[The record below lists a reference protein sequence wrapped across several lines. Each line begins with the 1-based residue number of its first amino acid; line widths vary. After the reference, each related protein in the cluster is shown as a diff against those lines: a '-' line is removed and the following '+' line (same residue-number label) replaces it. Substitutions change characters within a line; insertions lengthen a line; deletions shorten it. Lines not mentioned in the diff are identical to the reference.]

1 MERTGGPI
9 EFSQK
14 AKESE
19 SYEETHEKAPK
30 KPADSQ
36 GEYYTSSLLAA
47 GYDTEYVKQELGRLN
62 YSEEAIVEMINKA
75 HIPHNQ
81 NREQQNKEQKQEM
94 SFNEKL
100 FMTFYA
106 TLVFFLIGWINI
118 ETNSPLFII
127 FLSFIPTLLTI
138 IASVLFFATGELRHK
153 IAVWTVPIF
162 TCIIWYAIAMSGQVA
177 GLNQVEAGNIIFLN
191 FVISIFYLI
200 ILDLFQFLDSV
211 LIRPIEKRLIKENST
226 ESKKRYNRE
235 SELEQSVLYHN
246 TEKNIETYIQAIEDK
261 AKALNFVIGRV
272 YSNKHGGSAKLR
284 EKIRIPKEMY
294 NLFSEI
300 PPDQISQ
307 NLKTLR
313 NAVEAIY
320 KQLEKMNESQ
330 TKVFGHA
337 NFYNITHDPKDRII
351 DVLIDND
358 KDPVATYYQSAMEFC
373 SKALS
378 EIDMIAKKKEP
389 ESQIIS
395 AHAKQNL

>member
-1 MERTGGPI
+1 MRTGGPI

-14 AKESE
+14 AKETE
-19 SYEETHEKAPK
+19 SYEETPEKAPK

-36 GEYYTSSLLAA
+36 GVYYASSLLTA
-47 GYDTEYVKQELGRLN
+47 GYDMQYVKEELARLN
-62 YSEEAIVEMINKA
+62 YTEEAIVEMINKA
-75 HIPHNQ
+75 HIPHEKD
-81 NREQQNKEQKQEM
+81 REEQNKQKEM

-106 TLVFFLIGWINI
+106 ALVFFLIGWINI

-127 FLSFIPTLLTI
+127 FISFTPTLLTI

-162 TCIIWYAIAMSGQVA
+162 TCIIWYAIAMSGQA
-177 GLNQVEAGNIIFLN
+177 GLDQVEAGNIIFLN

-200 ILDLFQFLDSV
+200 ILDLFQFLDTV
-211 LIRPIEKRLIKENST
+211 LIRPIEKKLIKEGST
-226 ESKKRYNRE
+226 GSTKKYNRE

-313 NAVEAIY
+313 QAVGAIY

-337 NFYNITHDPKDRII
+337 NFYNITHDPNDRII